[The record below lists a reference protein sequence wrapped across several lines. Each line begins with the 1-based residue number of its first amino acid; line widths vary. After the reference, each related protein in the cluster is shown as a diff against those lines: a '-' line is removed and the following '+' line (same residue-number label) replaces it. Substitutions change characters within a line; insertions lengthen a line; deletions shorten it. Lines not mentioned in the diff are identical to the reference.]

1 VGGGALRLLL
11 DTHILLWWLDAPGRL
26 SPRQTHEISG
36 AHAEGERLAVAAVTL
51 WEIAKLVEYRRL
63 TFDDPIEL
71 VLDGIER
78 NPALGI
84 LPLDARVALEST
96 RLGDQMPG
104 DPADQLIVA
113 TARVH
118 GLRLVT
124 SDERIRR
131 SKTVPVI

>member
-1 VGGGALRLLL
+1 LTLLL
-11 DTHILLWWLDAPGRL
+11 DTHVLLWWLDAPGRL
-26 SPRQTHEISG
+26 SPRQAQAISD
-36 AHAEGERLAVAAVTL
+36 AQANGERLAVAAFTL
-51 WEIAKLVEYRRL
+51 WQIAKLVEHGRL

-71 VLDGIER
+71 VLDRIER
-78 NPALGI
+78 SPALSI

-96 RLGDQMPG
+96 RLGDQMPRV
-104 DPADQLIVA
+104 PANQLIVA

-131 SKTVPVI
+131 SETVPVI

>member
-1 VGGGALRLLL
+1 L
-11 DTHILLWWLDAPGRL
+11 LDAPGRL
-26 SPRQTHEISG
+26 SSRQAAEISA

-51 WEIAKLVEYRRL
+51 WEIAKLVEHRRL
-63 TFDDPIEL
+63 TFDDPIDL

-78 NPALGI
+78 NPALSI
-84 LPLDARVALEST
+84 LPLGARVALEST
-96 RLGDQMPG
+96 RLGDQIAA

-124 SDERIRR
+124 SDERIRK
-131 SKTVPVI
+131 SGVVPVI

>member
-1 VGGGALRLLL
+1 V
-11 DTHILLWWLDAPGRL
+11 WWLIAPSRL
-26 SPRQTHEISG
+26 TAAQTRALELDG
-36 AHAEGERLAVAAVTL
+36 DGDERLGIAATTL
-51 WEIAKLVEYRRL
+51 WEIAKLVEHRRL

-78 NPALGI
+78 NPALNI
-84 LPLDARVALEST
+84 LPLDARIAVEST
-96 RLGDQMPG
+96 RLGGQIPA

-124 SDERIRR
+124 SDDRIRK
-131 SKTVPVI
+131 SGVVPVI